1 MPSLT
6 QIFAFIL
13 DGLFSISCIF
23 MPIARWGT
31 PSVDSVADIF
41 YPVALSETVLLVDPA
56 GLSRDEFDMLVSLQG
71 ITARDGEAS
80 IYLMMHTYHRYIEAY
95 RAANP
100 AQRFEEFTGSVWDLV
115 GRFADEIPGRGF
127 VAYNPPGN
135 SQNPGINMAATIAA
149 AEGWLGVPDS
159 LVGQAQAAGLV
170 LKRDLRGMRG
180 SYANQQLQIFR
191 EFRGQLNNAMVV
203 HQPPDNS
210 ALRDFGIA
218 QRALTFFALCNTDG
232 NTMEYAR
239 EQRLFWNV
247 ASWLRPNASV
257 FGVWGMAGELPF
269 VRKLS
274 RASLHVLPADHLRNG
289 STLMGFAATEAI
301 RQPYVNR
308 EIVAR
313 PGNHYIALMLSDG
326 DNIQWLVGNAFFNG
340 FIYDRLQTDDTFPI
354 SLTYAP
360 LMAQLYPFVVQYHY
374 SLLTPGLQMIC
385 GVSGLG
391 YMNVTM
397 APASTRRAYA
407 RLTAE
412 AMEMADLRVMQL
424 LDDISLV
431 PGLIGGWPPRL
442 RGNRIVNEFAAHDA
456 IHGGIWY
463 MDPGRYESGRG
474 RVYRSSN
481 DKVFVTNRLSF
492 WSPDGTYDGSSVTP
506 EWIQGFADT
515 INALPRDPSR
525 AEGFSV
531 INIHPWS
538 IRYHHV
544 QELVSL
550 LDDHVVLLSAE
561 EFVALAAENLR

>member
-6 QIFAFIL
+6 QIFTFIL
-13 DGLFSISCIF
+13 DALFSISCIF
-23 MPIARWGT
+23 MPLARWGT
-31 PSVDSVADIF
+31 PSVDSVANIF
-41 YPVALSETVLLVDPA
+41 YPVALSETVLLVNPA

-71 ITARDGEAS
+71 ITAQDGEAD

-95 RAANP
+95 QAANP
-100 AQRFEEFTGSVWDLV
+100 AQQFEEFEGTVWDLV
-115 GRFADEIPGRGF
+115 ERFVDEIPGRGF

-159 LVGQAQAAGLV
+159 LVEQAEAAGLV
-170 LKRDLRGMRG
+170 LMRDLRSMSG

-191 EFRGQLNNAMVV
+191 EFRSQLNNAMVV
-203 HQPPDNS
+203 HQPPNNS

-218 QRALTFFALCNTDG
+218 QRALTFFAPNDTY
-232 NTMEYAR
+232 NNAMEYAR
-239 EQRLFWNV
+239 EQWLLWSV

-257 FGVWGMAGELPF
+257 FGVWGMSGELHF
-269 VRKLS
+269 VRKIS

-289 STLMGFAATEAI
+289 STLMGFAATEPI
-301 RQPYVNR
+301 QQPYQNR
-308 EIVAR
+308 EITAQ

-374 SLLTPGLQMIC
+374 GLLTPGLQMIC

-391 YMNVTM
+391 YTNITM
-397 APASTRRAYA
+397 VPASTRHDYA

-424 LDDISLV
+424 LDDLSLV
-431 PGLIGGWPPRL
+431 PGLIGGRPPGL
-442 RGNRIVNEFAAHDA
+442 RGYRIINDFLAQEQ
-456 IHGGIWY
+456 ITGGIWY
-463 MDPGRYESGRG
+463 MDPGRYESGQG
-474 RVYRSSN
+474 RVYRGRN
-481 DKVFVTNRLSF
+481 DKVFVTNRISF

-506 EWIQGFADT
+506 EWIQEFADT
-515 INALPRDPSR
+515 INAFPRDPSR
-525 AEGFSV
+525 ADGFSV

-561 EFVALAAENLR
+561 EFVGLAAENIR